1 MAAVYTTLVEAKAHL
16 RVDFSDDDTIIAA
29 IQEMVEQYVL
39 NEITGSFT
47 GEGTVTT
54 AGVVALVGT
63 ADANFTD
70 FAVGDIIKVEG
81 ETDRTI
87 ATITSDT
94 ALTVSSAFSTSAA
107 GLDWEI
113 KTGMPLVSGVL
124 PLPLKHALLLMI
136 EHFYSIRG
144 PVLVGVNSTTVPLS
158 YQSLIAPYKNYTI
171 A

>member
-1 MAAVYTTLVEAKAHL
+1 MAAVYTTLVEAKAHC
-16 RVDFSDDDTIIAA
+16 RIDFSDDDTIIAA

-39 NEITGSFT
+39 NEITGSFI

-54 AGVVALVGT
+54 TAVVAIVGVET
-63 ADANFTD
+63 NFSD
-70 FAVGDIIKVEG
+70 FQVGDIIKVEG

-87 ATITSDT
+87 ATITDDEH
-94 ALTVSSAFSTSAA
+94 LTVSSAFVTTDTD
-107 GLDWEI
+107 LIYTI
-113 KTGMPLVSGVL
+113 KTGMPLVGGVL
-124 PLPLKHALLLMI
+124 PLPLKHALFLMI

-158 YQSLIAPYKNYTI
+158 YQSLIAPYKNWTI

>member
-1 MAAVYTTLVEAKAHL
+1 MAAIYTTLVEAKAHC
-16 RVDFSDDDTIIAA
+16 RIDFSDDDTIIAA

-39 NEITGSFT
+39 NEITGSFE

-54 AGVVALVGT
+54 AGVVALVGSDT
-63 ADANFTD
+63 NFTD
-70 FAVGDIIKVEG
+70 FAVGDVIKVEG

-87 ATITSDT
+87 ATITTDT
-94 ALTVSSAFSTSAA
+94 ALTVSSAFTTSVAE
-107 GLDWEI
+107 LEWEI
-113 KTGMPLVSGVL
+113 RTGMPLVGGVL

-158 YQSLIAPYKNYTI
+158 YQSLIAPYKNWTI
-171 A
+171 C

>member
-39 NEITGSFT
+39 NEITGSFF

-54 AGVVALVGT
+54 TGVVAIVGVET
-63 ADANFTD
+63 NFSD
-70 FAVGDIIKVEG
+70 FTVGDIIKVEG

-87 ATITSDT
+87 ATITDDEH
-94 ALTVSSAFSTSAA
+94 LTVSSAFVTTDTD
-107 GLDWEI
+107 LIYTI
-113 KTGMPLVSGVL
+113 KTGMPLVGGVL
-124 PLPLKHALLLMI
+124 PLPLKHALFLMI

-158 YQSLIAPYKNYTI
+158 YQSLIAPYKNWTI
-171 A
+171 C

>member
-16 RVDFSDDDTIIAA
+16 RVDFSDDDVYIAG

-39 NEITGSFT
+39 NEISGTYTGY
-47 GEGTVTT
+47 GTVTT
-54 AGVVALVGT
+54 NGTTTLVGLET
-63 ADANFTD
+63 NFSD
-70 FAVGDIIKVEG
+70 FQVGDIIRVDG

-87 ATITSDT
+87 DTITDDEL
-94 ALTVSSAFSTSAA
+94 LTVGLAFTNTDSE
-107 GLDWEI
+107 LIYEI
-113 KTGMPLVSGVL
+113 RTGMPLVGGVL

-158 YQSLIAPYKNYTI
+158 YQSLIAPYKNYTVV
-171 A
+171 

>member
-1 MAAVYTTLVEAKAHL
+1 MAAVYTTLAEAKAHL

-39 NEITGSFT
+39 NEITGDFI

-54 AGVVALVGT
+54 AAVVALVGSDT
-63 ADANFTD
+63 NFAD

-87 ATITSDT
+87 ATITDDEH
-94 ALTVSSAFSTSAA
+94 LTVDSAFVTTDTD
-107 GLDWEI
+107 LVYEI

-124 PLPLKHALLLMI
+124 PLPLKHALFLMI